1 MKPRH
6 SWVPEHCDNREKRGS
21 WTDRLISAEIPRLQG
36 PCARL
41 NINLKRSPM
50 DANLERPK
58 KAKGM
63 ESARNRQAEEA
74 TQGRDLEW
82 EDEKEE
88 LSDIS
93 YNITSY
99 GADYTVDGIVRR
111 FRKEDIFVPDFQ
123 RKPVWTWTQSSR
135 FIESLLLGLPV
146 PGIFLYKEKDS
157 ERMQIV
163 DGQQRIL
170 SLDRFYPKEEG
181 LKTYQS
187 KPKTYKLKGDHE
199 YFSNQQYNDLKSE
212 FRRKLDNSILHA
224 TIFEQRS
231 PEDNCNSIY
240 EVFGRI
246 NTGGT
251 LLHSQEVRSCLYYGK
266 LSHWLRDFN
275 SNNEEWKDFLNNS
288 KSDSHSEELILR
300 IIALKK
306 SLNSYNYPLKHFLN
320 SFMKSNRNPSQEWL
334 DSIGKWIRCISKF
347 AAEEIDRD
355 IFTRHHRVVPV
366 IAEAILIGIWNRVEE
381 LEKNEISEPSFS
393 KPDLLQEAAAKLL
406 NDPEFQKLTKNK
418 TTSPEAVKGRIE
430 KATEAFKEVV

>member
-1 MKPRH
+1 
-6 SWVPEHCDNREKRGS
+6 
-21 WTDRLISAEIPRLQG
+21 
-36 PCARL
+36 
-41 NINLKRSPM
+41 M
-50 DANLERPK
+50 DANLETLEETE
-58 KAKGM
+58 GTG
-63 ESARNRQAEEA
+63 SAQNGQAEEA
-74 TQGRDLEW
+74 SQGHNVAW
-82 EDEKEE
+82 EEEKEE

-111 FRKEDIFVPDFQ
+111 YRQGDIFVPDFQ

-170 SLDRFYPKEEG
+170 SLERFYPEEES
-181 LKTYQS
+181 KTYKS
-187 KPKTYKLKGDHE
+187 KSKTYKLKGDHG
-199 YFSNQQYNDLKSE
+199 YFINQHYNSLKQE

-251 LLHSQEVRSCLYYGK
+251 LLHSQEVRSCLYYGD
-266 LSHWLRDFN
+266 LSRWLRNFN
-275 SNNEEWKDFLNNS
+275 SKNEEWRNFLNHS
-288 KSDSHSEELILR
+288 TSDSHNEELILR
-300 IIALKK
+300 IIALKQDL
-306 SLNSYNYPLKHFLN
+306 STYNYPLKHFLN
-320 SFMKSNRNPSQEWL
+320 SFMESNRNPSQEWL
-334 DSIGKWIRCISKF
+334 NSIEKKIHCISKF
-347 AAEEIDRD
+347 AVKNIHKEIFFRN
-355 IFTRHHRVVPV
+355 HRVVPV
-366 IAEAILIGIWNRVEE
+366 IAEAILIGIWNRLEE
-381 LEKNEISEPSFS
+381 LEQNEISEASFS
-393 KPDLLQEAAAKLL
+393 RPELLQDAAAKLL
-406 NDPEFQKLTKNK
+406 KDAEFQKLTKHK
-418 TTSPEAVKGRIE
+418 TTSLKAVKGRIE